1 MSKLP
6 MERVLD
12 VQGGKNLLLVSRN
25 SKDTQKWV
33 FDEKSKTIKSFSYK
47 NKCLDI
53 ENAGQSANMQ
63 IWNINSRWF

>member
-1 MSKLP
+1 

-12 VQGGKNLLLVSRN
+12 VQGGKNLLLLSRN
-25 SKDTQKWV
+25 GKDTQKWV
-33 FDEKSKTIKSFSYK
+33 FDEKSKTIKSFAYK